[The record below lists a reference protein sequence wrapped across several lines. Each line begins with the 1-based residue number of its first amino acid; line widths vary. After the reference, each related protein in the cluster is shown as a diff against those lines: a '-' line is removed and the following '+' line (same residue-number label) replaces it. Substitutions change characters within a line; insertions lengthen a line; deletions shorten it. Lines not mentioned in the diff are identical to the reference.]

1 MDGRGYKIE
10 KPHQAF
16 HHYIKV
22 VPTTVEFP
30 KSMSSRLRKI
40 NPNVE
45 AFQMVASSQVMQYD
59 EDEIPEARFTYDISP
74 MSVVISTKGKRWY
87 EFVTSMCA
95 LIGGTF
101 TVVGLLS
108 SFLTVIFKPKKI

>member
-1 MDGRGYKIE
+1 M
-10 KPHQAF
+10 
-16 HHYIKV
+16 KV
-22 VPTTVEFP
+22 VPTTVVFP
-30 KSMSSRLRKI
+30 KSVSARLRKLEQ
-40 NPNVE
+40 NVVTY
-45 AFQMVASSQVMQYD
+45 QMVSSSQVMGYSD
-59 EDEIPEARFTYDISP
+59 DEIPEARFTYDISA
-74 MSVVISTKGKRWY
+74 MSVVVSQKGKRWY